1 MGQSRAVFAQ
11 WRAMPGGV
19 RVFLLYAVVL
29 LAFLGVMLPVIVA
42 QAVEMPFSGIGV
54 VWMLLLAYLVFTLT
68 LVLQRKQAAWALALG
83 LATLTVPL
91 VPLLAAV
98 AALPGA
104 LVGVVIVAGLFG
116 SLLRA
121 STRGWFVEP

>member
-1 MGQSRAVFAQ
+1 MFAQ

-19 RVFLLYAVVL
+19 RVFVLYSVVL
-29 LAFLGVMLPVIVA
+29 LAFLGLTLPVIVA
-42 QAVEMPFSGIGV
+42 QAVEMPISAIGV

-98 AALPGA
+98 AGIPGA
-104 LVGVVIVAGLFG
+104 LVGLVIAVGLFG
-116 SLLRA
+116 SLFRG
-121 STRGWFVEP
+121 STRSWFVER